1 MVAIDGRERWLIHN
15 HLNREDETF
24 ESVDRDASIRAILGV
39 GSDFEYEILS
49 KEDWVGRRLVADR
62 FRRGRAFICGDAAHL
77 WMPYAG
83 YGMNAGIADATN
95 LAWLLAAYL
104 QGWADIAILD
114 AYEAER
120 LPITEQ
126 VSRFAMEMAGK
137 VLSQRRAVPDEIE
150 QPGPQGDAVRKQ
162 VGQAAYDLNVQ
173 QYCCAG
179 LNFGYFYD
187 RSPII
192 AYDGAEQPGFT
203 MADFTPSSTPGCRLP
218 FAKLFDGRPVYD
230 ALGPGYTLL
239 RYDPDVA
246 VAPFAD
252 AMHANGVPFA
262 IVDVPGG
269 GAQPPSDHKLI
280 VARTDQH
287 VAWRGDAAPDNA
299 EHLVGKLL
307 GRSFNPSPG

>member
-1 MVAIDGRERWLIHN
+1 
-15 HLNREDETF
+15 
-24 ESVDRDASIRAILGV
+24 
-39 GSDFEYEILS
+39 
-49 KEDWVGRRLVADR
+49 
-62 FRRGRAFICGDAAHL
+62 
-77 WMPYAG
+77 
-83 YGMNAGIADATN
+83 MNAGIADATN

-104 QGWADIAILD
+104 QGWAGSGILD

-137 VLSQRRAVPDEIE
+137 VLSQRRTVPDEIE
-150 QPGPQGDAVRKQ
+150 QPGPEGDAVRKQ

-187 RSPII
+187 QSPII

-218 FAKLFDGRPVYD
+218 FAKLADGRPVYD

-239 RYDPDVA
+239 RYDSGVA
-246 VAPFAD
+246 VAPLTD
-252 AMHANGVPFA
+252 AMRSNGVPFA
-262 IVDVPGG
+262 IVDVAAGE
-269 GAQPPSDHKLI
+269 AQPPGTRKLI
-280 VARTDQH
+280 LARTDQH
-287 VAWRGDAAPDNA
+287 IAWRGDTIPGDPA
-299 EHLVGKLL
+299 HLVGKLL
-307 GRSFNPSPG
+307 GRGLGP

>member
-1 MVAIDGRERWLIHN
+1 
-15 HLNREDETF
+15 
-24 ESVDRDASIRAILGV
+24 
-39 GSDFEYEILS
+39 
-49 KEDWVGRRLVADR
+49 
-62 FRRGRAFICGDAAHL
+62 
-77 WMPYAG
+77 MPYAG

-137 VLSQRRAVPDEIE
+137 VFSQRRAVPDEIE
-150 QPGPQGDAVRKQ
+150 QPGPEGDAVRKQ

-218 FAKLFDGRPVYD
+218 FAKLADGRPIYD

-239 RYDPDVA
+239 RYDWTW
-246 VAPFAD
+246 
-252 AMHANGVPFA
+252 
-262 IVDVPGG
+262 
-269 GAQPPSDHKLI
+269 PSRHSRRRCAATASRFRSSMCRPATPAARPQAHL
-280 VARTDQH
+280 ARTDQH
-287 VAWRGDAAPDNA
+287 VAWRGDAIPDDPTQ
-299 EHLVGKLL
+299 LVSKLL
-307 GRSFNPSPG
+307 GRGSNPGPG

>member
-1 MVAIDGRERWLIHN
+1 
-15 HLNREDETF
+15 
-24 ESVDRDASIRAILGV
+24 
-39 GSDFEYEILS
+39 
-49 KEDWVGRRLVADR
+49 
-62 FRRGRAFICGDAAHL
+62 
-77 WMPYAG
+77 
-83 YGMNAGIADATN
+83 
-95 LAWLLAAYL
+95 
-104 QGWADIAILD
+104 
-114 AYEAER
+114 
-120 LPITEQ
+120 
-126 VSRFAMEMAGK
+126 
-137 VLSQRRAVPDEIE
+137 
-150 QPGPQGDAVRKQ
+150 
-162 VGQAAYDLNVQ
+162 
-173 QYCCAG
+173 
-179 LNFGYFYD
+179 
-187 RSPII
+187 
-192 AYDGAEQPGFT
+192 

-218 FAKLFDGRPVYD
+218 FTKLFDGRPVYD

-246 VAPFAD
+246 VAPLAD

>member
-1 MVAIDGRERWLIHN
+1 
-15 HLNREDETF
+15 
-24 ESVDRDASIRAILGV
+24 
-39 GSDFEYEILS
+39 
-49 KEDWVGRRLVADR
+49 
-62 FRRGRAFICGDAAHL
+62 
-77 WMPYAG
+77 
-83 YGMNAGIADATN
+83 
-95 LAWLLAAYL
+95 
-104 QGWADIAILD
+104 
-114 AYEAER
+114 
-120 LPITEQ
+120 
-126 VSRFAMEMAGK
+126 MAGK

-192 AYDGAEQPGFT
+192 AYDGAEQPVFT

-246 VAPFAD
+246 VAPLAD